1 MSEPSSAPVRPSPQ
15 SAIHPRLDSWK
26 SIAEYLG
33 RHVTTVQRW
42 EQDEG
47 LPVHRHQHE
56 KRGSVYA
63 FPAELDAWL
72 LTRSAPVTAT
82 APSHHQKARALASD
96 ATHPHARLQ
105 TWLVGSAA
113 AAIVLSTLGVIAH
126 ARWNRPAPIERTVAD
141 SRELTGSSPGH
152 SSLARDRQAAR
163 HTKSREAWDA
173 YLRARFFWNRRTH
186 SDMSRAIEWYERAIT
201 EDATFAMGYAGLA
214 DVYAS
219 LGPANMPISELIARG
234 TKAAEKAIELDPSLG
249 EPLAA
254 LGKLRAYAWDWR
266 GAETYYRQA
275 IERTPTYAPARY
287 WFGLFLANQG
297 RCDEAFEEATEAE
310 RLDPIS
316 LPGNMVVSSI
326 ELRCR
331 RVDQAI
337 TRSRVILDF
346 DPNYAASYE
355 LLARAYLAKG
365 EIDQALAMVDHAVE
379 KSQGRATV
387 LAMRAFVYAAAGR
400 TADAAAIAS
409 DLEARH
415 KRDKVLAS
423 AWSAAIAQAGLHR
436 DEAALDWLEHSY
448 SDREEWLEALAV
460 DERLTRLHGNPRF
473 QQLLLR
479 LGLRREP
486 RNLAMTVEQPRVAE
500 R

>member
-1 MSEPSSAPVRPSPQ
+1 MSEPAAPVNQLPQ
-15 SAIHPRLDSWK
+15 SAPHPRLDSWK

-42 EQDEG
+42 EQEEG

-72 LTRSAPVTAT
+72 LARSAPSTPT
-82 APSHHQKARALASD
+82 SHQLRGAAALSASL
-96 ATHPHARLQ
+96 HSPFRLQ
-105 TWLVGSAA
+105 AWLVASAA
-113 AAIVLSTLGVIAH
+113 AAIVLSTLGVITH
-126 ARWNRPAPIERTVAD
+126 ARWTRPVPAGHAIAESSAAPSASVAT
-141 SRELTGSSPGH
+141 SAVP
-152 SSLARDRQAAR
+152 RDRQGNR
-163 HTKSREAWDA
+163 HTSSREAWDA

-234 TKAAEKAIELDPSLG
+234 TTAAEKAIELDPSLG

-266 GAETYYRQA
+266 GAEGYYRQA
-275 IERTPTYAPARY
+275 IERAPTYAPARY
-287 WFGLFLANQG
+287 WFGSFLASQG
-297 RCDEAFEEATEAE
+297 RCDEAFVEAREAE

-326 ELRCR
+326 ELRCK
-331 RVDQAI
+331 RVEQAI

-346 DPNYAASYE
+346 DPNYAGSYE
-355 LLARAYLAKG
+355 LLARAYFAKG
-365 EIDQALAMVDHAVE
+365 QIDEAIAMIDRAVE

-400 TADAAAIAS
+400 TAEAEAIAS
-409 DLEARH
+409 ELESRH

-436 DEAALDWLEHSY
+436 DAAALEWLEHAY
-448 SDREEWLEALAV
+448 VDREEWLEALAV
-460 DERLTRLHGNPRF
+460 DERLIRLHGQPRF
-473 QQLLLR
+473 QQLVAR
-479 LGLRREP
+479 LGLQRDPPQVVTKAEP
-486 RNLAMTVEQPRVAE
+486 QIAVDR
-500 R
+500 